1 MNKILREKIQ
11 EALSSVL
18 PITLIVLVLSM
29 TITPMPVGTL
39 VLFLAGAVLLI
50 VGMAFFSLGTDVSM
64 TPMGEGIGAQLPKTK
79 NLAVVIA
86 ITLLIGILITIA
98 EPDLQVL
105 AGQVPSIPN
114 SMLIW
119 TVAVGVGLF
128 FVLALLRTIFKIRL
142 SLLLILFY
150 IAVFSFSAFV
160 PNEFVSVAFDS
171 GGVTTGP
178 ITVPF
183 IMALGVGLASIR
195 GDSDAQDDSFGLVAL
210 CSIGPVLAV
219 LLLGIFYSGGDA
231 GYTQIAVPELEDTRQ
246 IAAEFIHALPD
257 YIREVVSALLPVI
270 AFCAIFQLI
279 FKRFH
284 KIQLQKIGIG
294 FLYTFVGLA
303 LFLTGVN
310 VGFMPA
316 GHYLGQQLALSG
328 KSWILIPLGMLI
340 GYFLVTA
347 EPAVHVLNRQV
358 ETITNGG
365 ISQRAMMLSL
375 SIGVACSVG
384 LAMLRVLTGISIYY
398 ILIPG
403 YLIALALTFFVPKIF
418 TGIAFD
424 SGGVAS
430 GPMTTTFLLPFSM
443 GACEALGGNVLT
455 DAFGIVA
462 MVAMTPLLTIQMLG
476 LLYRFKQKDMPQE
489 TLAADDEDSII
500 VLGGILDMMEHTPQM
515 TAQSGLAFAVA
526 VVDVGKGEKILS
538 LFREEHALLDYVC
551 MAHGTARTEMLDLL
565 GIGETAK
572 AVVFC
577 LAASGQAQRI
587 LNRLGKE
594 LQMRYPGRGIAFTI
608 PVSGIGRRWHSLL
621 TQADEQEEIRMNK
634 SEQTGFDVVAVV
646 MERGYTNVAMDA
658 ARKAGARGGTVI
670 SARGIAENE
679 VKRFFGIEI
688 QAEKEIVF
696 LVVKSAEKQQVMTEL
711 MRAVGTRTRS
721 HGLILS
727 MPVSDAIGLA
737 D

>member
-1 MNKILREKIQ
+1 MLKVYRTNLLEKLD
-11 EALSSVL
+11 EALKAVA
-18 PITLIVLVLSM
+18 PILVIVLLLCF
-29 TITPMPVGTL
+29 TIAPLPTGLLTE
-39 VLFLAGAVLLI
+39 FLIGAVLLLA
-50 VGMAFFSLGTDVSM
+50 GMMFFTLGAELAM
-64 TPMGEGIGAQLPKTK
+64 TPIGERMGAGLTRSRRLWLVIGGSFFMG
-79 NLAVVIA
+79 A
-86 ITLLIGILITIA
+86 IITIS

-105 AGQVPSIPN
+105 AEQVPSVPN
-114 SMLIW
+114 RVLIL
-119 TVAVGVGLF
+119 VIACGVGMFLVAAVLRMLF
-128 FVLALLRTIFKIRL
+128 GIPL
-142 SLLLILFY
+142 SKMLVVCYL
-150 IAVFSFSAFV
+150 AVFAVACFV
-160 PNEFVSVAFDS
+160 PKDFLAVAFDA

-178 ITVPF
+178 MTVPF

-195 GDSDAQDDSFGLVAL
+195 GDSGAQDDSFGLVAL

-246 IAAEFIHALPD
+246 VAAEFVHALPD

-316 GHYLGQQLALSG
+316 GHYLGQQFALSG

-384 LAMLRVLTGISIYY
+384 LAMLRVLTGISIYC

-403 YLIALALTFFVPKIF
+403 YLIALTLTFFVPKIF

-476 LLYRFKQKDMPQE
+476 LLYRFKQKDMPQD

-500 VLGGILDMMEHTPQM
+500 VLEGDT
-515 TAQSGLAFAVA
+515 
-526 VVDVGKGEKILS
+526 
-538 LFREEHALLDYVC
+538 
-551 MAHGTARTEMLDLL
+551 
-565 GIGETAK
+565 
-572 AVVFC
+572 
-577 LAASGQAQRI
+577 
-587 LNRLGKE
+587 
-594 LQMRYPGRGIAFTI
+594 
-608 PVSGIGRRWHSLL
+608 
-621 TQADEQEEIRMNK
+621 
-634 SEQTGFDVVAVV
+634 
-646 MERGYTNVAMDA
+646 
-658 ARKAGARGGTVI
+658 
-670 SARGIAENE
+670 
-679 VKRFFGIEI
+679 
-688 QAEKEIVF
+688 
-696 LVVKSAEKQQVMTEL
+696 
-711 MRAVGTRTRS
+711 
-721 HGLILS
+721 
-727 MPVSDAIGLA
+727 
-737 D
+737 

>member
-1 MNKILREKIQ
+1 MQ
-11 EALSSVL
+11 
-18 PITLIVLVLSM
+18 
-29 TITPMPVGTL
+29 
-39 VLFLAGAVLLI
+39 AV
-50 VGMAFFSLGTDVSM
+50 
-64 TPMGEGIGAQLPKTK
+64 
-79 NLAVVIA
+79 
-86 ITLLIGILITIA
+86 
-98 EPDLQVL
+98 
-105 AGQVPSIPN
+105 
-114 SMLIW
+114 
-119 TVAVGVGLF
+119 
-128 FVLALLRTIFKIRL
+128 
-142 SLLLILFY
+142 
-150 IAVFSFSAFV
+150 
-160 PNEFVSVAFDS
+160 
-171 GGVTTGP
+171 
-178 ITVPF
+178 
-183 IMALGVGLASIR
+183 
-195 GDSDAQDDSFGLVAL
+195 GLVAL

-246 IAAEFIHALPD
+246 VAAEFVHALPD

-462 MVAMTPLLTIQMLG
+462 MVAMTPLLTIQTLG
-476 LLYRFKQKDMPQE
+476 LLYRFKQKDMPQD

-500 VLGGILDMMEHTPQM
+500 VLEGDT
-515 TAQSGLAFAVA
+515 
-526 VVDVGKGEKILS
+526 
-538 LFREEHALLDYVC
+538 
-551 MAHGTARTEMLDLL
+551 
-565 GIGETAK
+565 
-572 AVVFC
+572 
-577 LAASGQAQRI
+577 
-587 LNRLGKE
+587 
-594 LQMRYPGRGIAFTI
+594 
-608 PVSGIGRRWHSLL
+608 
-621 TQADEQEEIRMNK
+621 
-634 SEQTGFDVVAVV
+634 
-646 MERGYTNVAMDA
+646 
-658 ARKAGARGGTVI
+658 
-670 SARGIAENE
+670 
-679 VKRFFGIEI
+679 
-688 QAEKEIVF
+688 
-696 LVVKSAEKQQVMTEL
+696 
-711 MRAVGTRTRS
+711 
-721 HGLILS
+721 
-727 MPVSDAIGLA
+727 
-737 D
+737 

>member
-1 MNKILREKIQ
+1 
-11 EALSSVL
+11 
-18 PITLIVLVLSM
+18 
-29 TITPMPVGTL
+29 
-39 VLFLAGAVLLI
+39 
-50 VGMAFFSLGTDVSM
+50 
-64 TPMGEGIGAQLPKTK
+64 
-79 NLAVVIA
+79 
-86 ITLLIGILITIA
+86 
-98 EPDLQVL
+98 
-105 AGQVPSIPN
+105 
-114 SMLIW
+114 
-119 TVAVGVGLF
+119 
-128 FVLALLRTIFKIRL
+128 
-142 SLLLILFY
+142 
-150 IAVFSFSAFV
+150 
-160 PNEFVSVAFDS
+160 
-171 GGVTTGP
+171 
-178 ITVPF
+178 
-183 IMALGVGLASIR
+183 
-195 GDSDAQDDSFGLVAL
+195 
-210 CSIGPVLAV
+210 
-219 LLLGIFYSGGDA
+219 
-231 GYTQIAVPELEDTRQ
+231 
-246 IAAEFIHALPD
+246 
-257 YIREVVSALLPVI
+257 
-270 AFCAIFQLI
+270 
-279 FKRFH
+279 
-284 KIQLQKIGIG
+284 
-294 FLYTFVGLA
+294 
-303 LFLTGVN
+303 
-310 VGFMPA
+310 
-316 GHYLGQQLALSG
+316 
-328 KSWILIPLGMLI
+328 MLI

-347 EPAVHVLNRQV
+347 EPAVHALNRQV

-403 YLIALALTFFVPKIF
+403 YLIALTLTFFVPKIF

-462 MVAMTPLLTIQMLG
+462 MVAMTPLLTIQTLG
-476 LLYRFKQKDMPQE
+476 LLYRFKQKICRRIRSLRTMR
-489 TLAADDEDSII
+489 TALSCWR
-500 VLGGILDMMEHTPQM
+500 GILDMMEHTPQM

-526 VVDVGKGEKILS
+526 VVDVGKSEKILS

>member
-1 MNKILREKIQ
+1 M
-11 EALSSVL
+11 
-18 PITLIVLVLSM
+18 
-29 TITPMPVGTL
+29 
-39 VLFLAGAVLLI
+39 
-50 VGMAFFSLGTDVSM
+50 
-64 TPMGEGIGAQLPKTK
+64 
-79 NLAVVIA
+79 
-86 ITLLIGILITIA
+86 
-98 EPDLQVL
+98 
-105 AGQVPSIPN
+105 
-114 SMLIW
+114 
-119 TVAVGVGLF
+119 
-128 FVLALLRTIFKIRL
+128 
-142 SLLLILFY
+142 
-150 IAVFSFSAFV
+150 

-195 GDSDAQDDSFGLVAL
+195 GDSGAQDDSFGLVAL

-246 IAAEFIHALPD
+246 VAAEFVHALPD

-316 GHYLGQQLALSG
+316 GHYLGQQFALSG

-384 LAMLRVLTGISIYY
+384 LAMLRVLTGISIYC

-403 YLIALALTFFVPKIF
+403 YLIALTLTFFVPKIF

-476 LLYRFKQKDMPQE
+476 LLYRFKQKDMPQD

-500 VLGGILDMMEHTPQM
+500 VLEGDT
-515 TAQSGLAFAVA
+515 
-526 VVDVGKGEKILS
+526 
-538 LFREEHALLDYVC
+538 
-551 MAHGTARTEMLDLL
+551 
-565 GIGETAK
+565 
-572 AVVFC
+572 
-577 LAASGQAQRI
+577 
-587 LNRLGKE
+587 
-594 LQMRYPGRGIAFTI
+594 
-608 PVSGIGRRWHSLL
+608 
-621 TQADEQEEIRMNK
+621 
-634 SEQTGFDVVAVV
+634 
-646 MERGYTNVAMDA
+646 
-658 ARKAGARGGTVI
+658 
-670 SARGIAENE
+670 
-679 VKRFFGIEI
+679 
-688 QAEKEIVF
+688 
-696 LVVKSAEKQQVMTEL
+696 
-711 MRAVGTRTRS
+711 
-721 HGLILS
+721 
-727 MPVSDAIGLA
+727 
-737 D
+737 